1 MGGAVLHLP
10 VLWSGP
16 HTWDTVIRTM
26 DDAGRAPDDA
36 GEDYGLYPIY
46 GRHILA
52 GEHALLY
59 AGRATEQTFAGRFR
73 NHRSWLEDEERV
85 RIYLGRLDLPERH
98 AEADGWAR
106 WRRDVCLAENIMIDT
121 YSPHYNSVSVAEP
134 PVLGGVHSV
143 VLMHYGERHR
153 LDERDMAPADWQS
166 RMPAYDPRVVR
177 AGRAAPPA
185 LLPVRRTLARPA
197 FAGKVSAGVLVG
209 RKDGELLEHR
219 GEGSLIT
226 IAPGRT
232 GKGLQL
238 VATMLTYPGPMLIGD
253 FKDGENYHI
262 TATARRRLGHAVIAF
277 DPFGIVGGTGTF
289 NPLVLIDEDD
299 PEAGDNADLLA
310 DMLVVMDSRDR
321 DSAHFTE
328 IARTVI
334 GGVILHV
341 ATTRTGRERSL
352 PTVRQL
358 LAQPEDRIEE
368 LLQDMLRNPAAGGQV
383 ASAAATVLQAK
394 EKGRGS
400 IMTTVLRHTR
410 FLEGPRMQ
418 RFFSQETGN
427 VDFADLKR
435 GDVTLYLVLP
445 ARHLGGKHKRWAR
458 LMITCAIHAMTTTPG
473 RSFHPNVWPL
483 DEFGNVGQMDPVADG
498 ITLIGGYGVRF
509 WPVFQDHSQGEEIY
523 GKRWKNF
530 LAGAE
535 VRQIFGVSDLDTARY
550 WSEYMGEQTIEVE
563 SENRSRGRSSSGGL
577 ASGTLS
583 TGTGRTTSER
593 GRRLLTPDEV
603 IRLPRTQQLL
613 IVRDEPPI
621 LSEKLNYLTDPEFR
635 DLASPNPM
643 YARAGAQP
651 PAGEAS
657 DSAPERSGKDTS
669 RDAEVGNRLAAIRA
683 LAGAA
688 SVVTGRREA

>member
-1 MGGAVLHLP
+1 MSTSPAPPTPRPRPAAHTNPGVLLLVLLLDLGFGLWVAAQYTAWRFAYHPNLGAPVWIASPPAERYALALAVLLAGGALALLGVAGHRRFSGLLLLLAGALYVASAAP
-10 VLWSGP
+10 VYSPLRYLAWARAYDGIPAFSGIL
-16 HTWDTVIRTM
+16 T
-26 DDAGRAPDDA
+26 G
-36 GEDYGLYPIY
+36 GLYA
-46 GRHILA
+46 LA
-52 GEHALLY
+52 
-59 AGRATEQTFAGRFR
+59 AG
-73 NHRSWLEDEERV
+73 
-85 RIYLGRLDLPERH
+85 
-98 AEADGWAR
+98 
-106 WRRDVCLAENIMIDT
+106 VCVAFLA
-121 YSPHYNSVSVAEP
+121 S
-134 PVLGGVHSV
+134 
-143 VLMHYGERHR
+143 
-153 LDERDMAPADWQS
+153 
-166 RMPAYDPRVVR
+166 
-177 AGRAAPPA
+177 
-185 LLPVRRTLARPA
+185 A
-197 FAGKVSAGVLVG
+197 FAVGRRPSHVPPTSHGTAAWGSASALKVPAKRKVRKATKEPTGVLVG

-262 TATARRRLGHAVIAF
+262 TAAARRALGHTVIAL
-277 DPFGIVGGTGTF
+277 DPFGVVGGAGTF

-310 DMLVVMDSRDR
+310 DMLVVTDSRDR
-321 DSAHFTE
+321 DAVHFTE

-341 ATTRTGRERSL
+341 ATTRGGTERSL

-358 LAQPEDRIEE
+358 LAQPEEQIEE
-368 LLQDMLRNPAAGGQV
+368 LLQEMLRNPAAGGQV
-383 ASAAATVLQAK
+383 SSAAATVLQAK
-394 EKGRGS
+394 EKERGS

-410 FLEGPRMQ
+410 FLESPRMQ

-458 LMITCAIHAMTTTPG
+458 LMITCAIHTMTTTPG

-483 DEFGNVGQMDPVADG
+483 DEFGNLGRMDPVADG
-498 ITLIGGYGVRF
+498 ITLVGGYGVRF
-509 WPVFQDHSQGEEIY
+509 WPIFQDHSQGEEIY
-523 GKRWKNF
+523 GKRWKSF

-535 VRQIFGVSDLDTARY
+535 VKQIFGVSDLDTAKY
-550 WSEYMGEQTIEVE
+550 WSEYMGEETIEVE
-563 SENRSRGRSSSGGL
+563 SENRSKGRSSSGGFV
-577 ASGTLS
+577 SGTLS
-583 TGTGRTTSER
+583 TGTARTTSER
-593 GRRLLTPDEV
+593 GRRLLTPDEI

-635 DLASPNPM
+635 QLASPNPM
-643 YARAGAQP
+643 YARAAAQFAAAGNSGSP
-651 PAGEAS
+651 PEH
-657 DSAPERSGKDTS
+657 PGKDTS
-669 RDAEVGNRLAAIRA
+669 RNVEVGERLTAIRTFDA
-683 LAGAA
+683 APAG
-688 SVVTGRREA
+688 TDWGKR

>member
-1 MGGAVLHLP
+1 MSTSPTALPSRPRPTVHANPGLLLAVLLLNAGFGLWVGAQYIAWSFAYHPNLGAPAWIASPPAARYVLALAVLLAGSALALLAVAGLRRFSTLLFLLAGTFYVASTAP
-10 VLWSGP
+10 VYSPLRYIAWARAYDRIPALSGILTGGLYALSAGVCVAFLASALAIGRRRSP
-16 HTWDTVIRTM
+16 VPSTSHGTAAWGSA
-26 DDAGRAPDDA
+26 DALRAPPKGRA
-36 GEDYGLYPIY
+36 
-46 GRHILA
+46 RK
-52 GEHALLY
+52 
-59 AGRATEQTFAGRFR
+59 ATK
-73 NHRSWLEDEERV
+73 
-85 RIYLGRLDLPERH
+85 
-98 AEADGWAR
+98 
-106 WRRDVCLAENIMIDT
+106 
-121 YSPHYNSVSVAEP
+121 EP
-134 PVLGGVHSV
+134 
-143 VLMHYGERHR
+143 
-153 LDERDMAPADWQS
+153 
-166 RMPAYDPRVVR
+166 
-177 AGRAAPPA
+177 
-185 LLPVRRTLARPA
+185 
-197 FAGKVSAGVLVG
+197 AGVLVG

-262 TATARRRLGHAVIAF
+262 TAAARRALGHRVIAL

-368 LLQDMLRNPAAGGQV
+368 LLQDMLRNPTAGGQV

-394 EKGRGS
+394 EKERGS

-410 FLEGPRMQ
+410 FLESPRMQ

-458 LMITCAIHAMTTTPG
+458 LMITCAVHAMTTTPG

-483 DEFGNVGQMDPVADG
+483 DEFGNLGRMDPVADG
-498 ITLIGGYGVRF
+498 ITLVGGYGVRF

-523 GKRWKNF
+523 GKRWKSF

-535 VRQIFGVSDLDTARY
+535 VKQIFGVSDLDTARY

-563 SENRSRGRSSSGGL
+563 SENRSKGRSSSGGL
-577 ASGTLS
+577 VSGTLS
-583 TGTGRTTSER
+583 TGTARTTSER
-593 GRRLLTPDEV
+593 GRRLLTPDEI

-635 DLASPNPM
+635 DVASPNPM
-643 YARAGAQP
+643 YARAVAQP
-651 PAGEAS
+651 VTAEPSGSPPERPEKEAS
-657 DSAPERSGKDTS
+657 Q
-669 RDAEVGNRLAAIRA
+669 DAEVGDRLTAIRT

-688 SVVTGRREA
+688 PPVHGRK